1 MDSVK
6 DKIMSFFR
14 IYSNPKRVK
23 NVYGSGNKPNKLKK
37 EGPSSKGRIVWDNTN
52 LFWVK
57 RRLLQTT
64 TRISW

>member
-14 IYSNPKRVK
+14 IYSKPKRVK

-37 EGPSSKGRIVWDNTN
+37 EGLSSKDRIV
-52 LFWVK
+52 
-57 RRLLQTT
+57 
-64 TRISW
+64 